1 VNNNRASDYKKE
13 IHHRL
18 LASGIDDEM
27 FIKRFFER
35 WGDDIQSDL
44 TSDEAF
50 GPARYEETLE
60 SWTDMAEKDF
70 QHYELDRPV
79 EVQEGKIRPK
89 KRKSRRVRKPRDIAG
104 VWERQDTLARYLK
117 EVASEDRKIIRFR
130 ERALSGQLL
139 SEEGA
144 LAFLSSP
151 LMTDQSFLELW
162 RNGISLLEK
171 SHLLE
176 EETDEYGR
184 YRWLVVEGRCTRKVR
199 PLAAKGSELVYP
211 GDALRAQDARGL
223 RGGGAIFFPHPREED
238 RLVIAREGSVVA
250 ELLRL
255 AEKVLVGYPISP
267 EMSVWFILTGEF
279 IHQDP
284 VRMRYVTYSRPEFSR
299 TTITLEV
306 ESWLPP
312 EEVLEQYRYVQRETL
327 GGTPRSLKRKTVTL
341 FEFVHRHKGKSWGE
355 LFDAWNKAHPAK
367 GQRFRDRSHLF
378 TTYKRALEYIAGAK
392 PTKYEDGKRPK
403 IAGTDS
409 HDFPIFADKWYLLHP
424 QEEAEEHPREEGEE
438 HPREEGDS
446 YTGTFE
452 TREEAQG
459 DPRSKNSEPLR
470 SKELVSRL
478 AEREKKRAEKRASN

>member
-1 VNNNRASDYKKE
+1 MDNNRAGDYEKDVY
-13 IHHRL
+13 HRL
-18 LASGIDDEM
+18 LASGIKDEG

-44 TSDEAF
+44 TSAGSF
-50 GPARYEETLE
+50 NPGRYEEVLE
-60 SWTDMAEKDF
+60 VWIETAEKDF
-70 QHYELDRPV
+70 QHYELDRLAKV
-79 EVQEGKIRPK
+79 HEGRIRPK
-89 KRKSRRVRKPRDIAG
+89 KRKSRRVRKLRDIAG
-104 VWERQDTLARYLK
+104 MWERQKALARYLE
-117 EVASEDRKIIRFR
+117 EVASENGEIVLFR
-130 ERALSGQLL
+130 DRALSGRLL

-162 RNGISLLEK
+162 SNGISLLEK

-176 EETDEYGR
+176 EETDEIGR

-199 PLAAKGSELVYP
+199 PLAAKGPELVYP

-223 RGGGAIFFPHPREED
+223 RGGGAIFFPHPREDD

-250 ELLRL
+250 ELFRL
-255 AEKVLVGYPISP
+255 AGNRLVGYPISP
-267 EMSVWFILTGEF
+267 EMGMWFILTGEF
-279 IHQDP
+279 IHEDP
-284 VRMRYVTYSRPEFSR
+284 VRLRYVTYKRPEFSR

-306 ESWLPP
+306 ESWLPA
-312 EEVLEQYRYVQRETL
+312 EEILEQYRHVQHEIL

-341 FEFVHRHKGKSWGE
+341 FEFVHRHKGKSWGK

-378 TTYKRALEYIAGAK
+378 TTYMRALEYIAGVK
-392 PTKYEDGKRPK
+392 PTKDEDGKQPK

-409 HDFPIFADKWYLLHP
+409 HGLPVFADKWYLLHSN
-424 QEEAEEHPREEGEE
+424 AG
-438 HPREEGDS
+438 

-452 TREEAQG
+452 SREEALA
-459 DPRSKNSEPLR
+459 DPRSVNSEILT

-478 AEREKKRAEKRASN
+478 AERANN